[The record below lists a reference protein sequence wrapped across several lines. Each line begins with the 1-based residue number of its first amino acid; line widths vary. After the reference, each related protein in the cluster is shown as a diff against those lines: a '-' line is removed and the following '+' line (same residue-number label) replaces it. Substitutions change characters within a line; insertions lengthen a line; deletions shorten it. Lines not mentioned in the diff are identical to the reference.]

1 MEKVLIRPV
10 EEAIAQALRELR
22 FGSVEIIVH
31 DSRVVQIERREKLRV
46 ELEPARR
53 ASLVVGEVCPPGLG
67 IMKNFHL
74 IRPLKVSKSMHSPF
88 TLRTD
93 RTTGSSHVMKERRHE
108 NFRSIGVHRD
118 EPDHAHPFRHCPGG

>member
-53 ASLVVGEVCPPGLG
+53 ASLVVGEG
-67 IMKNFHL
+67 
-74 IRPLKVSKSMHSPF
+74 
-88 TLRTD
+88 
-93 RTTGSSHVMKERRHE
+93 
-108 NFRSIGVHRD
+108 
-118 EPDHAHPFRHCPGG
+118 